1 MKEIKRCHM
10 KPKNRDRK
18 SLEEEGWILPDK
30 NKKNKDGS
38 LLPGCSDFFILFIQF
53 GVLAHQIIILF

>member
-1 MKEIKRCHM
+1 M

-53 GVLAHQIIILF
+53 GVLAHQIIILI

>member
-1 MKEIKRCHM
+1 M

-53 GVLAHQIIILF
+53 GVLAHQITSLF

>member
-1 MKEIKRCHM
+1 M

-30 NKKNKDGS
+30 NKQNKDGS
-38 LLPGCSDFFILFIQF
+38 LLPGCGGFFILFIQF
-53 GVLAHQIIILF
+53 GVLAHQIITLF